1 MLNDSNVFI
10 TYSNDMD
17 EVMKTLENTIQ
28 IRHEIIIIFDV
39 MITDLFSNKKKLT
52 NSNSTI
58 KGNKGKKRNISLVFI
73 TQSYFLVSKTIKLN
87 STQCFIIKI

>member
-58 KGNKGKKRNISLVFI
+58 KGNKGKNE
-73 TQSYFLVSKTIKLN
+73 TFLLFLLHNLILLYQKLLN
-87 STQCFIIKI
+87 

>member
-52 NSNSTI
+52 KIVTALLKEI
-58 KGNKGKKRNISLVFI
+58 KVKNE
-73 TQSYFLVSKTIKLN
+73 TFLLFLLHNLILLYQKLLN
-87 STQCFIIKI
+87 